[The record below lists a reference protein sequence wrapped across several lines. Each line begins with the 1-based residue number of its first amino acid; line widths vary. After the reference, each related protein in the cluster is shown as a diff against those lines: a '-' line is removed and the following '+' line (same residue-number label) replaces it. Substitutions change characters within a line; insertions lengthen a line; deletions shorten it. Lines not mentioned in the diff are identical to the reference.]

1 MLRVF
6 QNDLLDPRRFVITME
21 LVPGREPSGRSV
33 DTIKGMAAD
42 AFADGRISAVSITDN
57 PGGNPSLSPDVIGS
71 EIFKVGMDVIVHF
84 TCRDA
89 NRVGMESRALQLAL
103 MGMKNILTLTGDYT
117 GRGFAG
123 QGAPVFD
130 LDSVTLLV
138 MLGMLSERIR
148 QAGDPDLFFSG
159 CAVSPFKRQRG
170 EALAQYA
177 KLCRKAAAGARFVIT
192 QLGYDAG
199 GFQDLLTV
207 QRRLG
212 MELPAIAT
220 VYYLTPGAAQLMHS
234 GKVPGAHVPDQ
245 LLRQVSDEWRD
256 KARGRMAAIERAAR
270 LGAVLKGLGYRGI
283 HIGGVHRSFELV
295 ARILDRMAA
304 IEDRWRD
311 FVADFDY
318 STAEAAGHERRTRP
332 PLRSRI
338 HFRLLKAVH
347 DGFFREDAPRAAALR
362 SLAGRLDGCRAGRF
376 LVHLLEDPAKM
387 LLLDCRRCG
396 DCAIQHVAFLC
407 PESQC
412 PKHIRNGACGGSRNG
427 RCEVFPERDCVWFRA
442 CRRFAAAGML
452 PEMAAGCVPP
462 RMWELDATS
471 SWLNFHLQ
479 RDHQGVAAEVVS
491 VCRRTSCRLTQE
503 VAWDAVLNDPA

>member
-1 MLRVF
+1 
-6 QNDLLDPRRFVITME
+6 
-21 LVPGREPSGRSV
+21 
-33 DTIKGMAAD
+33 
-42 AFADGRISAVSITDN
+42 
-57 PGGNPSLSPDVIGS
+57 
-71 EIFKVGMDVIVHF
+71 
-84 TCRDA
+84 
-89 NRVGMESRALQLAL
+89 
-103 MGMKNILTLTGDYT
+103 
-117 GRGFAG
+117 
-123 QGAPVFD
+123 
-130 LDSVTLLV
+130 
-138 MLGMLSERIR
+138 
-148 QAGDPDLFFSG
+148 
-159 CAVSPFKRQRG
+159 
-170 EALAQYA
+170 
-177 KLCRKAAAGARFVIT
+177 
-192 QLGYDAG
+192 
-199 GFQDLLTV
+199 
-207 QRRLG
+207 
-212 MELPAIAT
+212 
-220 VYYLTPGAAQLMHS
+220 
-234 GKVPGAHVPDQ
+234 
-245 LLRQVSDEWRD
+245 
-256 KARGRMAAIERAAR
+256 
-270 LGAVLKGLGYRGI
+270 
-283 HIGGVHRSFELV
+283 
-295 ARILDRMAA
+295 
-304 IEDRWRD
+304 
-311 FVADFDY
+311 VADFDY